1 MEENKNPLR
10 TLAIVQV
17 VTIIILI
24 LLLIQQVLPFFGL
37 APIGSPKPQFFS
49 SPGGGYV
56 SPSNQQTG
64 RIDRNE
70 LALALSPSIVLHQ

>member
-10 TLAIVQV
+10 TLSIVQA
-17 VTIIILI
+17 VTIVILI

-49 SPGGGYV
+49 NPGGYV
-56 SPSNQQTG
+56 FPSNQQTG
-64 RIDRNE
+64 GVDRGE
-70 LALALSPSIVLHQ
+70 LALTLNPHIALH